1 MKTLHLIQTNVD
13 LHIYCSCWNKDAEL
27 RPTMIMIHKKLQ
39 IIRHQ
44 MTVASNLDINLAYV
58 DSDDDD
64 EIEDNGG
71 RHVKQSSSYT
81 MTLLENPLILIKETY
96 RKRFKSYNPFYFD
109 LDFQFSMNSWIPI
122 KLVKESNKTANR
134 SDDDNPNDL
143 FKLITTSLDECG
155 IVVITGEFN
164 YLQCN

>member
-1 MKTLHLIQTNVD
+1 
-13 LHIYCSCWNKDAEL
+13 
-27 RPTMIMIHKKLQ
+27 MIHEKLQ

-44 MTVASNLDINLAYV
+44 MTVASNLGINLAYV
-58 DSDDDD
+58 DSDDD

-71 RHVKQSSSYT
+71 RHVKQSSSFAL
-81 MTLLENPLILIKETY
+81 TLFENSLILIKETY
-96 RKRFKSYNPFYFD
+96 RKRFKYYNPFYFD
-109 LDFQFSMNSWIPI
+109 LNFQFSMNSWIPI
-122 KLVKESNKTANR
+122 KLVKESNKTADR
-134 SDDDNPNDL
+134 SDDDNPNNL